1 MQSIREKPGLILIPE
16 DTDSKFYI
24 QHLYPYHLAYGNAKD
39 KIILEVG
46 FGDGYGSFYLAEV
59 ARMVIGI
66 DCEEENVKNAQ
77 NKYKRNNLDF
87 EMMQAINLGFKDE
100 TFDIVFSSQVIEHI
114 KEDKLMNYLLEIYR
128 VLKTSGILYLVTLNK
143 EVAMKPGQFYKKN
156 PYHEKEFNEVELREL
171 LLKVFPKVD
180 MYGLHPAAK
189 HIFFKRLKKIGIF
202 KNLPEA
208 INPVERFYKN
218 IKLSDFVA
226 SKQNLKK
233 ALDFIAICSKGF

>member
-1 MQSIREKPGLILIPE
+1 MQSIRRKPGLILIPE
-16 DTDSKFYI
+16 DADSKFYI

-46 FGDGYGSFYLAEV
+46 FGDGYGSFYLAG
-59 ARMVIGI
+59 AAKMVIGI
-66 DCEEENVKNAQ
+66 DCEEENVKNAR

-87 EMMQAINLGFKDE
+87 KMMEASNLGFKDE

-114 KEDKLMNYLLEIYR
+114 KEDKLMNYLSEIFR
-128 VLKTSGILYLVTLNK
+128 VLKAGGILYLATLNK
-143 EVAMKPGQFYKKN
+143 EVAMKRGQVYKKN
-156 PYHEKEFNEVELREL
+156 PYHEKEFNEIELREL
-171 LLKVFPKVD
+171 LLKIFPKVD

-189 HIFFKRLKKIGIF
+189 HNFFQRLKKAGIF

-208 INPVERFYKN
+208 INPVQSFYKN

-226 SKQNLKK
+226 SKRGLKQ
-233 ALDFIAICSKGF
+233 ALDFIAICGK